1 MHAIEPSNPQRKLS
15 GPAQNL
21 LMKMKIGMLLA
32 IAWGCFLI
40 IAFASYPKPD
50 NLVTGYIVYA
60 LYGVDALEKISMATA
75 IAIGIGQI
83 GICFLFGYLVGAAI
97 HILRRTHK

>member
-1 MHAIEPSNPQRKLS
+1 
-15 GPAQNL
+15 
-21 LMKMKIGMLLA
+21 MKTKIGMLLA

-40 IAFASYPKPD
+40 VAFANHPKPD

-75 IAIGIGQI
+75 IAIGLVQI
-83 GICFLFGYLVGAAI
+83 GICFLFGYLIGAAI
-97 HILRRTHK
+97 LAIQRTYK